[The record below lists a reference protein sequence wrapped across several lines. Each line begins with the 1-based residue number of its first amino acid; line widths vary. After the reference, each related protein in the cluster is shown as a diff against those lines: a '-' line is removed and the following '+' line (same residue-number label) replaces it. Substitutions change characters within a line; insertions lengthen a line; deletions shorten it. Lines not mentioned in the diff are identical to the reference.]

1 MGDESKIALGDIG
14 SRLLF
19 EDDEIRIWE
28 LRLAPGEVSAPH
40 RHTCDYVIVDV
51 SGDKIAAKAV
61 PGYPMEYGDY
71 IEAPVEQGRTTF
83 LKQGRLEWAVNVVE
97 RAYRDVL
104 LEFTAPA
111 RRFWRSSPATC
122 CATHRGTRHTG
133 WRRRLATTK

>member
-1 MGDESKIALGDIG
+1 VAAEGRDAMGDDEKIPLGDIG
-14 SRLLF
+14 SRILF

-51 SGDKIAAKAV
+51 AGDKIAAKAV

-83 LKQGRLEWAVNVVE
+83 LKHGSVETAVNVGDRPYRNVLVE
-97 RAYRDVL
+97 FKD
-104 LEFTAPA
+104 TA
-111 RRFWRSSPATC
+111 
-122 CATHRGTRHTG
+122 RG
-133 WRRRLATTK
+133 